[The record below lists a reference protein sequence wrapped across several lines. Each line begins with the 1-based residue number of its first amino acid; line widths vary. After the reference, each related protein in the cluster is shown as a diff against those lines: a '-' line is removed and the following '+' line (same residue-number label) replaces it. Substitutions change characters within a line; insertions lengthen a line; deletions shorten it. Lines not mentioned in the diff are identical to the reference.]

1 MRSLTALIRKDLRGY
16 LDQPT
21 GYILLVVFAAVAS
34 FLYFFTSIGTAS
46 GNPLSFTSLDSN
58 SEASTRS
65 LFTLLPWLLMVF
77 VPASTMRLLAEE
89 QRDGTL
95 EILLTQPIQG
105 WIVLLAKFL
114 TGFIFVA
121 VLILSTVGIPIALS
135 TAGDVDFGAVAAQY
149 VGSLFLAAAFVSIGL
164 FTSSLTR
171 NQVIAF
177 ILGLLFIGA
186 LMGLGLLASVLP
198 SAASGVLQ
206 TLSPATHFDSIARGV
221 IDLRDVL
228 YFVALV
234 SAMLSAAY
242 LMIRGKSLSHQ
253 SPQYR
258 NLQVGVAALIVLS
271 LLVGWFGSSIGGRL
285 DLTEDKL
292 FTLSPAT
299 KDILGELDDLLTIEL
314 YQSRDLP
321 ADEAIVARDVNDFL
335 DDLAASSGGS
345 VRIVRK
351 YPSNRLGEDVCLA
364 AAADAD
370 DAGLAAACKARRIG
384 VLPRQLNVPGQGRL
398 LIQTGYLSLSITYA
412 DRREVVP
419 FIGTVDGFE
428 YRIASLT
435 FAMIKQ
441 QRKSVKFL
449 AGHGEKTPANGMQ
462 TLGAVLAQQYDVSV
476 VQPSEDGAL
485 DLEGADVLIVAGPTD
500 RIEDS
505 DRAAL
510 TAYLDGGGKAML
522 LLDPVN
528 IDLQRM
534 TALPNRNSFADFVES
549 YGVIVEDDIA
559 FDVRSHETLQFGTQ
573 LGPVGIPFPYWM
585 RAKTVDSK
593 VAGDVESV
601 VLPWASSVGF
611 LTEWRHER
619 ILLLETSEW
628 GAIDLNYRN
637 SPDVSPNSRALEQVT
652 EGDLFTAQMGVAVT
666 RPAPGGE
673 LRLVVVGDSNW
684 IDDSL
689 SGQYQENLG
698 LALNLVD
705 WLAEEDL
712 LRDVRTK
719 VITSRQLL
727 YRSDLHRNV
736 VQYSN
741 VAGVPALLV
750 VIGLVQFV
758 RRRNISQRVWG
769 DE

>member
-21 GYILLVVFAAVAS
+21 GYILLVVFCAVVS
-34 FLYFFTSIGTAS
+34 FLYFFTPFGTS
-46 GNPLSFTSLDSN
+46 T
-58 SEASTRS
+58 EASTRS
-65 LFTLLPWLLMVF
+65 LFTALPWLLMVF

-95 EILLTQPIQG
+95 EILLTQPIHG
-105 WIVLLAKFL
+105 WVVLLAKFL
-114 TGFIFVA
+114 SGFIFVA

-135 TAGDVDFGAVAAQY
+135 TAGDVDLGAVAAQY
-149 VGSLFLAAAFVSIGL
+149 VGSLFLAAAFVSLGL

-186 LMGLGLLASVLP
+186 LLLVGLDQVADGLPA
-198 SAASGVLQ
+198 AASGPLQ

-228 YFVALV
+228 YFAALV
-234 SAMLSAAY
+234 STMLSATY

-271 LLVGWFGSSIGGRL
+271 LLVGWFGSTIGGRL

-299 KDILGELDDLLTIEL
+299 KEILGELDDLLTIEL
-314 YQSRDLP
+314 FQSKDPP
-321 ADEAIVARDVNDFL
+321 AHVAIVARDVNDFL
-335 DDLAASSGGS
+335 DDLAASSGGL

-351 YPSNRLGEDVCLA
+351 YPDSDEA
-364 AAADAD
+364 AAR
-370 DAGLAAACKARRIG
+370 KAQLTG
-384 VLPRQLNVPGQGRL
+384 VPQMQFNVQSQGEL
-398 LIQTGYLSLSITYA
+398 QIKTGYLGMSMTYA

-428 YRIASLT
+428 YRVASLT

-441 QRKSVKFL
+441 QRKSVRFL
-449 AGHGEKTPANGMQ
+449 AGHGEKTPSDGVQ

-476 VQPSEDGAL
+476 LQPSEDGTL
-485 DLEGADVLIVAGPTD
+485 DLGGADVLIVAGPTE
-500 RIEDS
+500 RIADS
-505 DRAAL
+505 ERAAL

-522 LLDPVN
+522 LLDPVD
-528 IDLQRM
+528 IDLQRL

-559 FDVRSHETLQFGTQ
+559 FDVRSHETLPFGTQ
-573 LGPVGIPFPYWM
+573 LGSVAIPFPYWM

-611 LTEWRHER
+611 LTEWPHER
-619 ILLLETSEW
+619 ILLLETSDS

-637 SPDVSPNSRALEQVT
+637 SPDVSPNSLALQQVT
-652 EGDLFTAQMGVAVT
+652 QGDLFTAQMGVAVT

-673 LRLVVVGDSNW
+673 LRLVVFGDSNW
-684 IDDSL
+684 IEDSV

-719 VITSRQLL
+719 VISSRQLL
-727 YRSDLHRNV
+727 FSSDLHRNV

>member
-1 MRSLTALIRKDLRGY
+1 MRSLIALIRKDLRGY

-21 GYILLVVFAAVAS
+21 GYILLVVFCAVVS
-34 FLYFFTSIGTAS
+34 FLYFFTPFGT
-46 GNPLSFTSLDSN
+46 TT
-58 SEASTRS
+58 EASTQS
-65 LFTLLPWLLMVF
+65 LFTALPWLLMIF

-105 WIVLLAKFL
+105 WVVLIAKFL
-114 TGFIFVA
+114 TGIIFVS

-135 TAGDVDFGAVAAQY
+135 TAGNVDPGAVVAQY

-186 LMGLGLLASVLP
+186 LLLVGLDQVADGLPAG
-198 SAASGVLQ
+198 ASGPLQ

-221 IDLRDVL
+221 IDLRDVI

-234 SAMLSAAY
+234 STMLSATY

-314 YQSRDLP
+314 FQSKDPP
-321 ADEAIVARDVNDFL
+321 ANVAIVARDVNDFL
-335 DDLAASSGGS
+335 DDLAASSGGL

-351 YPSNRLGEDVCLA
+351 YPDGDEA
-364 AAADAD
+364 AAR
-370 DAGLAAACKARRIG
+370 KAQLIG
-384 VLPRQLNVPGQGRL
+384 VPQMQFNVQSQGEL
-398 LIQTGYLSLSITYA
+398 QIKTGYLGLSMTYA
-412 DRREVVP
+412 DRRKVVP

-428 YRIASLT
+428 YRIVSLT

-441 QRKSVKFL
+441 QRKSVRFL
-449 AGHGEKTPANGMQ
+449 SGHGEKTPANGMQ
-462 TLGAVLAQQYDVSV
+462 TLAGVLSQQYDVSV
-476 VQPSEDGAL
+476 VEPSEDGAL
-485 DLEGADVLIVAGPTD
+485 ELNGTDVLIVAGPTEQ
-500 RIEDS
+500 IADS
-505 DRAAL
+505 ERAAL
-510 TAYLDGGGKAML
+510 AAYLDGGGKAML

-528 IDLQRM
+528 IDQERLA
-534 TALPNRNSFADFVES
+534 ALPNRNSFVDFVEG
-549 YGVIVEDDIA
+549 YGMIVEDDIA
-559 FDVRSHETLQFGTQ
+559 FDVRSHETLSFGTQ
-573 LGPVGIPFPYWM
+573 VGTVAIPFPYWM
-585 RAKTVDSK
+585 RVKTVDSK

-611 LTEWRHER
+611 LTDWPHER
-619 ILLLETSEW
+619 ILLLETSDS

-637 SPDVSPNSRALEQVT
+637 SPDVSPNSQALATVSP
-652 EGDLFTAQMGVAVT
+652 GDLFRAQMGVAVT
-666 RPAPGGE
+666 RPAPAGE
-673 LRLVVVGDSNW
+673 MRLVVVGDSDW
-684 IDDSL
+684 IGDAVS
-689 SGQYQENLG
+689 SRYQENLG

-705 WLAEEDL
+705 WLAQEDIL
-712 LRDVRTK
+712 ADLRSK

-727 YRSDLHRNV
+727 YSSDLHRNV
-736 VQYSN
+736 VQYAN
-741 VAGVPALLV
+741 VAGVPALFVL
-750 VIGLVQFV
+750 IGLVQFV
-758 RRRNISQRVWG
+758 RRRNISQRVWD